1 MYISLF
7 WCGVLATVI
16 VEVTALLLYSVVV
29 ANRNRSNEEDNR

>member
-16 VEVTALLLYSVVV
+16 VEVTALLIYSVVV
-29 ANRNRSNEEDNR
+29 ANRSNEEDDR